1 MSIIVEEENKDEVND
16 EDLFDNIVSQMQ
28 IIRDVNRVAAST
40 EIILQGVVKR
50 AICSLNE
57 IADYL

>member
-1 MSIIVEEENKDEVND
+1 
-16 EDLFDNIVSQMQ
+16 MQ

-40 EIILQGVVKR
+40 EIILEGVVKR
-50 AICSLNE
+50 AIHSLNE

>member
-1 MSIIVEEENKDEVND
+1 
-16 EDLFDNIVSQMQ
+16 MQ

-40 EIILQGVVKR
+40 EIILEGVVKR